1 MLMEHETQKIKELDE
16 QYQTELREWKGQLR
30 PRKQVR
36 PPRILFGSAS
46 SDSCLKHIFV
56 KHVHPT

>member
-30 PRKQVR
+30 PRKQVKE
-36 PPRILFGSAS
+36 PPEQ
-46 SDSCLKHIFV
+46 IF
-56 KHVHPT
+56 